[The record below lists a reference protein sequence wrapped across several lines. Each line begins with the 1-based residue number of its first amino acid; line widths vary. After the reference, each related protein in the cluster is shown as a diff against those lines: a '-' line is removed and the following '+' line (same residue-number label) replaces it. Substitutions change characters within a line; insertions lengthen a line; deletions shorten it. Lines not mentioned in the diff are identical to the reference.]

1 MGSGLKDQSH
11 GGQVAVP
18 SVKLLC
24 LSLLPAKARPRP
36 LAGGEKVG
44 IVLGG
49 QGGFCTLFRLDGC

>member
-44 IVLGG
+44 IAFDSIKD
-49 QGGFCTLFRLDGC
+49 GFPIKT